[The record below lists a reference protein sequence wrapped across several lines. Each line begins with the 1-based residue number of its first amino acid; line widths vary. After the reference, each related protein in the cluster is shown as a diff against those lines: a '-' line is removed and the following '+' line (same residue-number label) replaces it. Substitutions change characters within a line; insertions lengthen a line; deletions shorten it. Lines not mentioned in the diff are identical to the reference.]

1 MVSALG
7 IGVTLAAATIWA
19 FASVA
24 YKSALGSAGTETRD
38 PLTSMGVRIAILVG
52 FLALILA
59 FFGNFSPILALP
71 PDQAITYW
79 TLGIVNGA
87 ITMAGDICYF
97 NALRFIDSSR
107 VYPLINIQILFTY
120 PLAHALFGESVPPL
134 LWVAGILMILGV
146 LLISQKDAQDRGMEK
161 RDAAGQKK
169 THIVGIVLGLCV
181 GLSFALQYLALQ
193 GQNLIYD
200 STLQGQN
207 SDYGGVFESNFTRLA
222 SYAIMIWI
230 FLLITRKHLPRWAT
244 PADREQT
251 LAYIKMGLVGCLSMG
266 IGDTI
271 YQVGVIEDGS
281 ALSITLVSTSPLFNQ
296 FFAWGLLKEKF
307 RRYFLFGVICIVVG
321 TILAAFGIPP

>member
-19 FASVA
+19 WASVA

-59 FFGNFSPILALP
+59 FFGDFSPILALP

-120 PLAHALFGESVPPL
+120 PLAHAFFGESVPPL
-134 LWVAGILMILGV
+134 LWVAGVLMILGV
-146 LLISQKDAQDRGMEK
+146 LLISQKDARDRGMEK

-181 GLSFALQYLALQ
+181 GLCFALQYLALQ
-193 GQNLIYD
+193 GQNLIYE
-200 STLQGQN
+200 S
-207 SDYGGVFESNFTRLA
+207 VFESNFTRLA

-230 FLLITRKHLPRWAT
+230 FLLINRKHLPRWST

-271 YQVGVIEDGS
+271 YQVGVIENGS
-281 ALSITLVSTSPLFNQ
+281 ALSITLVSTSPLINQ

-307 RRYFLFGVICIVVG
+307 RRYFLFGVICIVFG
-321 TILAAFGIPP
+321 TILTAFVFPT